1 MFLAVQKKKTV
12 KKTKK
17 PKVEPKQEIQQPD
30 SYFITMLVGYLVLL
44 VGIVLLL
51 GCVTISIAGEKE
63 NWLGPALGGAF
74 PSFMTFLFGRVAVV
88 VFTASLI
95 LWGLFIAVASLRTK
109 LLRFAI
115 GLSLLAVDLSFLL
128 SLKNF
133 GMKSVS
139 NDALSMSG
147 GVLGEFFLQNLA
159 IPVFGRVSCVA
170 PLIGLVIALGLI
182 LVLSFGVRPRHFR
195 FVAQTMRY
203 VSSVF
208 GQRRSLGTIEV
219 ETVEFPEI
227 KPDKKAVEKKPLRRG
242 VVMEDETMIFVP
254 DDVKTRRR
262 GKVEP
267 FNGRH
272 NWLTDELDVSR
283 SDMQTRVGNG
293 TLAGRPYNG
302 AGMDAVGVQGNAA
315 AGLPQLPKAPVAD
328 PRDMQ
333 RTMNDATLGDGVYED
348 PEIRR
353 LEEELRL
360 NERHMNALQILEI
373 KERISALRRARDLI
387 DWEKGHR
394 GRMQVKGDVRRTA
407 GSETVD
413 AAGAAGLSPRLTSER
428 TVVEQ
433 TPMPKSAKKASAAA
447 KKASANEANNADAE
461 LLDTVPVRGGANSF
475 DATMRAD
482 EATLRGPA
490 TLSDSVEERAA
501 IHAEELLGGDGAY
514 VEDFPGSP
522 AVDDDET
529 FAPVVVTADEVG
541 EDPEFD
547 EPVPSSRGAGGRAST
562 KPVAKPAA
570 SKPIPSAPAASF
582 DKYKVPEI
590 AKILDTHETQTA
602 DYTEEELNAIG
613 KMLEEKLENF
623 KVKGRV
629 IGCET
634 GPMITRF
641 EVEPG
646 PGVKVSR
653 FSALQEDLALPLKV
667 SSIRILAPIPGKAA
681 VGVEIPNRK
690 FQTVFCRDVFM
701 SDKFKPAPDK
711 ILVALGKDITGESFT
726 MDLAKA
732 PHLLIAGQTGSGKS
746 VCINALMASMLFSKT
761 PDELRMI
768 LVDPKAV
775 ELKMYENI
783 PHLLAPVITKPEI
796 AIQALQWLCYE
807 MDRRTEVLAT
817 AKVRNIGGF
826 NAKFEAG
833 ELPEDVPEEDR
844 GHRMAF
850 IVVIIDE
857 MADLM
862 MVAGK
867 EIEKSVA
874 RLAAKARAVGIHLV
888 LATQRP
894 SVKVITGIIKANL
907 PTRISFKVASQIDA
921 RTVMDHAGAE
931 KLLGRGDMLYKA
943 VNDPDP
949 VRVHGAFL
957 SDEEAERLAD
967 ACSDQ
972 NVFYPQVESFDVS
985 GGEDGDD
992 DEGGG
997 SLKNEKLDKLLFEV
1011 AQWAISVNGLSTS
1024 AVQRHFSVGYS
1035 RAGKIVDQLYGLGVC
1050 GPSKGNSKP
1059 RAMLVDMDGL
1069 MQLERS
1075 GRFG

>member
-1 MFLAVQKKKTV
+1 LAAQKKKTV

-17 PKVEPKQEIQQPD
+17 PKVEPKAENQVPD
-30 SYFITMLVGYLVLL
+30 SYFVTMMVGYFVMLA
-44 VGIVLLL
+44 GIVLLL
-51 GCVTISIAGEKE
+51 GCVTLSIAGAKG
-63 NWLGPALGGAF
+63 NWLGDYFGAMF
-74 PSFMTFLFGRVAVV
+74 PEFMTFLFGRVAVV
-88 VFTASLI
+88 VFTAALV
-95 LWGLFIAVASLRTK
+95 LWGLFIAIASLRPK
-109 LLRFAI
+109 LLRFAV
-115 GLSLLAVDLSFLL
+115 GASLLVVDLSFLM

-133 GMKSVS
+133 GVRGVT
-139 NDALSMSG
+139 NDAISMNG
-147 GVLGEFFLQNLA
+147 GVLGQFFLQNLA
-159 IPVFGRVSCVA
+159 IPVFGRTSYVA
-170 PLIGLVIALGLI
+170 PLILLLVALAMI

-195 FVAQTMRY
+195 FIPQTMRY
-203 VSSVF
+203 VCGVF
-208 GQRRSLGTIEV
+208 GQRRSLGKVEIE
-219 ETVEFPEI
+219 TLDFPDV
-227 KPDKKAVEKKPLRRG
+227 KPEKKAAEKKTLRRG

-254 DDVKTRRR
+254 DSVKMRRR

-267 FNGRH
+267 FNARH
-272 NWLTDELDVSR
+272 NWLTDDLDVNR
-283 SDMQTRVGNG
+283 SEMQTQVG
-293 TLAGRPYNG
+293 
-302 AGMDAVGVQGNAA
+302 DSF
-315 AGLPQLPKAPVAD
+315 GLPQYAAGNVPGNAVPENVAANAPVA
-328 PRDMQ
+328 
-333 RTMNDATLGDGVYED
+333 NVANASAGATLGGADDDGAYED

-373 KERISALRRARDLI
+373 KERIGALRRARDLI
-387 DWEKGHR
+387 DWEKGHK

-407 GSETVD
+407 GSETVN
-413 AAGAAGLSPRLTSER
+413 AAIAGNAGGNVS
-428 TVVEQ
+428 
-433 TPMPKSAKKASAAA
+433 PKSTKPMTVTTPRVAKPSGGEVKSST
-447 KKASANEANNADAE
+447 SAN
-461 LLDTVPVRGGANSF
+461 TIVR
-475 DATMRAD
+475 D
-482 EATLRGPA
+482 A
-490 TLSDSVEERAA
+490 TLSDSVETRAA

-529 FAPVVVTADEVG
+529 FAPVVVGADEVG
-541 EDPEFD
+541 EDPTFGAD
-547 EPVPSSRGAGGRAST
+547 FGATMGGAGNANGNARPAVHSAT
-562 KPVAKPAA
+562 IPAA
-570 SKPIPSAPAASF
+570 PTASY
-582 DKYKVPEI
+582 DEYKIPEI
-590 AKILDTHETQTA
+590 AKILDTHEVQTA

-701 SDKFKPAPDK
+701 SEKFKPAHDK

-807 MDRRTEVLAT
+807 MDRRTEVLAS

-833 ELPEDVPEEDR
+833 ELPDEVPEEDR

-985 GGEDGDD
+985 GGEEGDE
-992 DEGGG
+992 EGGG

-1059 RAMLVDMDGL
+1059 RAMLIGMDEL

>member
-1 MFLAVQKKKTV
+1 MAAQKKKTV
-12 KKTKK
+12 KKSSKS
-17 PKVEPKQEIQQPD
+17 KVEQKKETSQPD
-30 SYFITMLVGYLVLL
+30 SYFITMMVGYLVLL
-44 VGIVLLL
+44 AGIVLLL
-51 GCVTISIAGEKE
+51 GCITISVGGEK
-63 NWLGPALGGAF
+63 NWLGLYFGGAY
-74 PSFMTFLFGRVAVV
+74 PNFMTFLFGRVAVV
-88 VFTASLI
+88 LFTASLI
-95 LWGLFIAVASLRTK
+95 LWGLFIAIASLRPK

-115 GLSLLAVDLSFLL
+115 GTSLLTVDLSFLM

-133 GMKSVS
+133 DVTHVTKEAITM
-139 NDALSMSG
+139 NG
-147 GVLGEFFLQNLA
+147 GVLGQFFLQNLA
-159 IPVFGRVSCVA
+159 IPLFGRVSYVA
-170 PLIGLVIALGLI
+170 PLILLLLAFVLI
-182 LVLSFGVRPRHFR
+182 LVLSFGMRPRHFR
-195 FVAQTMRY
+195 FIAQTMRY
-203 VSSVF
+203 VRGVF
-208 GQRRSLGTIEV
+208 GQRRSLAPVEIETF
-219 ETVEFPEI
+219 ELPSMGE
-227 KPDKKAVEKKPLRRG
+227 KKEAEKKPLRRG
-242 VVMEDETMIFVP
+242 VVMEDETLMFVP
-254 DDVKTRRR
+254 DDVKMRRR

-272 NWLTDELDVSR
+272 NWLTDDLDVNR
-283 SDMQTRVGNG
+283 SEMQTQVS
-293 TLAGRPYNG
+293 
-302 AGMDAVGVQGNAA
+302 NAA
-315 AGLPQLPKAPVAD
+315 AIKSAPESRNMQTVAMD
-328 PRDMQ
+328 NGVVD
-333 RTMNDATLGDGVYED
+333 NATFTED

-360 NERHMNALQILEI
+360 NEHRMNALEIVEI
-373 KERISALRRARDLI
+373 KERIAALRRARDLI
-387 DWEKGHR
+387 DWEKGR
-394 GRMQVKGDVRRTA
+394 NGRMQVRGDVRR
-407 GSETVD
+407 
-413 AAGAAGLSPRLTSER
+413 AAGADSVEPANDIEKPRRTAER
-428 TVVEQ
+428 TVVG
-433 TPMPKSAKKASAAA
+433 K
-447 KKASANEANNADAE
+447 DA
-461 LLDTVPVRGGANSF
+461 
-475 DATMRAD
+475 ATMVAPAKSTKNSKVVRD
-482 EATLRGPA
+482 A
-490 TLSDSVEERAA
+490 TLSDSVEDRAA
-501 IHAEELLGGDGAY
+501 IHAEDLLGGDGAY
-514 VEDFPGSP
+514 VEDFPGDP
-522 AVDDDET
+522 AVEDDET

-541 EDPEFD
+541 EDPVLD
-547 EPVPSSRGAGGRAST
+547 DPVPTPRRGGSHNVSSAMIPQPDPTASY
-562 KPVAKPAA
+562 
-570 SKPIPSAPAASF
+570 
-582 DKYKVPEI
+582 DEYKIPEI
-590 AKILDTHETQTA
+590 AKILDTHEAQTA

-629 IGCET
+629 VGCET

-646 PGVKVSR
+646 PGMKVSR
-653 FSALQEDLALPLKV
+653 FSALQEDLALPLRV
-667 SSIRILAPIPGKAA
+667 SSVRILAPIPGKAA

-690 FQTVFCRDVFM
+690 FQTVYCRDVFM
-701 SDKFKPAPDK
+701 SEKFKPAPDK
-711 ILVALGKDITGESFT
+711 IIVALGKDITGESFT

-746 VCINALMASMLFSKT
+746 VCINALMASMLLSKT

-775 ELKMYENI
+775 ELKMYESI

-807 MDRRTEVLAT
+807 MDRRTEVLAS

-833 ELPEDVPEEDR
+833 ELPDDVPEEDR

-992 DEGGG
+992 EGGA
-997 SLKNEKLDKLLFEV
+997 SMKNEKLDKLLFEV

-1059 RAMLVDMDGL
+1059 RAMLVDMDQL

>member
-1 MFLAVQKKKTV
+1 MAAQKKKTV

-17 PKVEPKQEIQQPD
+17 PKVEPKKDIQEPD
-30 SYFITMLVGYLVLL
+30 SYFVTMMVGYLVLL
-44 VGIVLLL
+44 AGIILLL
-51 GCVTISIAGEKE
+51 GCITISIVGEHE
-63 NWLGPALGGAF
+63 NWLGDYFGVMF

-88 VFTASLI
+88 VFTAALV
-95 LWGLFIAVASLRTK
+95 LWGLFIAIASLREK
-109 LLRFAI
+109 LLRFAV
-115 GLSLLAVDLSFLL
+115 GASLLVVNVSFLM

-133 GMKSVS
+133 GLKNVS

-159 IPVFGRVSCVA
+159 IPVFGRVSIVA
-170 PLIGLVIALGLI
+170 PLIILLVTLALI
-182 LVLSFGVRPRHFR
+182 LVLSFGVRPRHFK

-203 VSSVF
+203 LAGLF
-208 GQRRSLGTIEV
+208 GRRRKDEDV
-219 ETVEFPEI
+219 EPKTEYVPNIRDERT
-227 KPDKKAVEKKPLRRG
+227 EKKQLRRG

-254 DDVKTRRR
+254 DSVKMRRR

-272 NWLTDELDVSR
+272 NWLTDDLDVNR
-283 SDMQTRVGNG
+283 SEMQTQVG
-293 TLAGRPYNG
+293 
-302 AGMDAVGVQGNAA
+302 DSF
-315 AGLPQLPKAPVAD
+315 GLPQYAAGNVPGNAMPENVAANASVANAPAG
-328 PRDMQ
+328 
-333 RTMNDATLGDGVYED
+333 ATLGGADEDGAYED

-373 KERISALRRARDLI
+373 KERIGALRRARDLI
-387 DWEKGHR
+387 DWEKGHK

-413 AAGAAGLSPRLTSER
+413 AAIAGNAGGYVS
-428 TVVEQ
+428 
-433 TPMPKSAKKASAAA
+433 PKSTKPMTVTTPRVAKPSGGEVKSST
-447 KKASANEANNADAE
+447 SANTIVHD
-461 LLDTVPVRGGANSF
+461 
-475 DATMRAD
+475 
-482 EATLRGPA
+482 A
-490 TLSDSVEERAA
+490 TLSDSVETRAA

-522 AVDDDET
+522 AVEDDES
-529 FAPVVVTADEVG
+529 FAPVVVGADEVG
-541 EDPEFD
+541 EDPTFGATMG
-547 EPVPSSRGAGGRAST
+547 GAGHVGGSAGGNAR
-562 KPVAKPAA
+562 PA
-570 SKPIPSAPAASF
+570 SKPAVHSATIPAAPTASY
-582 DKYKVPEI
+582 DEYKIPEI
-590 AKILDTHETQTA
+590 SKILDTHEAQTA

-701 SDKFKPAPDK
+701 SEKFKPAHDK
-711 ILVALGKDITGESFT
+711 ILVALGKDITGEAFT

-807 MDRRTEVLAT
+807 MDRRTEVLAS

-833 ELPEDVPEEDR
+833 ELPDEVPEEDR

-985 GGEDGDD
+985 GGEEGDE
-992 DEGGG
+992 EGGG
-997 SLKNEKLDKLLFEV
+997 SMKNEKLDKLLFEV

-1059 RAMLVDMDGL
+1059 RAMLIGMDEL

>member
-1 MFLAVQKKKTV
+1 MAAQKKKTV
-12 KKTKK
+12 KKSSKS
-17 PKVEPKQEIQQPD
+17 KVEQKKETSQPD
-30 SYFITMLVGYLVLL
+30 SYFITMMVGYLVLL
-44 VGIVLLL
+44 AGIVLLL
-51 GCVTISIAGEKE
+51 GCITISVGGEK
-63 NWLGPALGGAF
+63 NWLGLYFGGAY
-74 PSFMTFLFGRVAVV
+74 PNFMTFLFGRVAVV
-88 VFTASLI
+88 LFTASLI
-95 LWGLFIAVASLRTK
+95 LWGLFIAIASLRPK

-115 GLSLLAVDLSFLL
+115 GTSLLTIDMSFLM

-133 GMKSVS
+133 DVAHVTKEAITM
-139 NDALSMSG
+139 NG
-147 GVLGEFFLQNLA
+147 GVLGQFFLQNLA
-159 IPVFGRVSCVA
+159 IPLFGRVSYVA
-170 PLIGLVIALGLI
+170 PLILLLLAFVLI
-182 LVLSFGVRPRHFR
+182 LVLSFGMRPRHFR
-195 FVAQTMRY
+195 FIAQTMRY
-203 VSSVF
+203 VRGVF
-208 GQRRSLGTIEV
+208 GQRRSLAPVEIETF
-219 ETVEFPEI
+219 ELPSMGE
-227 KPDKKAVEKKPLRRG
+227 KKEAEKKPLRRG
-242 VVMEDETMIFVP
+242 VVMEDETLMFVP
-254 DDVKTRRR
+254 DDVKMRRR

-272 NWLTDELDVSR
+272 NWLTDDLDVNR
-283 SDMQTRVGNG
+283 SEMQTQVS
-293 TLAGRPYNG
+293 
-302 AGMDAVGVQGNAA
+302 NAA
-315 AGLPQLPKAPVAD
+315 AIKSAPESRNMQTVAMD
-328 PRDMQ
+328 NGVVD
-333 RTMNDATLGDGVYED
+333 NATFTED

-360 NERHMNALQILEI
+360 NEHRMNALEIVEI
-373 KERISALRRARDLI
+373 KERIAALRRARDLI
-387 DWEKGHR
+387 DWEKGR
-394 GRMQVKGDVRRTA
+394 NGRMQVRGDVRR
-407 GSETVD
+407 
-413 AAGAAGLSPRLTSER
+413 AAGADSVEPANDIEKPRRTAER
-428 TVVEQ
+428 TVVG
-433 TPMPKSAKKASAAA
+433 K
-447 KKASANEANNADAE
+447 DA
-461 LLDTVPVRGGANSF
+461 
-475 DATMRAD
+475 ATMVAPAKSTKNSKVVRD
-482 EATLRGPA
+482 A
-490 TLSDSVEERAA
+490 TLSDSVEDRAA
-501 IHAEELLGGDGAY
+501 IHAEDLLGGDGAY
-514 VEDFPGSP
+514 VEDFPGDP
-522 AVDDDET
+522 AVEDDET

-541 EDPEFD
+541 EDPVLD
-547 EPVPSSRGAGGRAST
+547 DPVPTPRRGGSHNVSSAMIPQPDPTASY
-562 KPVAKPAA
+562 
-570 SKPIPSAPAASF
+570 
-582 DKYKVPEI
+582 DEYKIPEI
-590 AKILDTHETQTA
+590 AKILDTHEAQTA

-629 IGCET
+629 VGCET

-646 PGVKVSR
+646 PGMKVSR
-653 FSALQEDLALPLKV
+653 FSALQEDLALPLRV
-667 SSIRILAPIPGKAA
+667 SSVRILAPIPGKAA

-690 FQTVFCRDVFM
+690 FQTVYCRDVFM
-701 SDKFKPAPDK
+701 SEKFKPAPDK
-711 ILVALGKDITGESFT
+711 IIVALGKDITGESFT

-746 VCINALMASMLFSKT
+746 VCINALMASMLLSKT

-775 ELKMYENI
+775 ELKMYESI

-807 MDRRTEVLAT
+807 MDRRTEVLAS

-833 ELPEDVPEEDR
+833 ELPDDVPEEDR

-992 DEGGG
+992 EGGA
-997 SLKNEKLDKLLFEV
+997 SMKNEKLDKLLFEV

-1059 RAMLVDMDGL
+1059 RAMLVDMDQL

>member
-1 MFLAVQKKKTV
+1 VSFLVQKIKAIIDYICDVIRGAHFLAAQKKKTV

-17 PKVEPKQEIQQPD
+17 PKVEPQKEIQEPD
-30 SYFITMLVGYLVLL
+30 SYFITMMVGYLVLL
-44 VGIVLLL
+44 TGIILLL
-51 GCVTISIAGEKE
+51 GCVTISIVGEHE
-63 NWLGPALGGAF
+63 NWLGDYFGVMF

-88 VFTASLI
+88 IFTAALI
-95 LWGLFIAVASLRTK
+95 LWGLFIAIASLRGK
-109 LLRFAI
+109 LLRFAV
-115 GLSLLAVDLSFLL
+115 GASLLVVDVSFLM

-133 GMKSVS
+133 GDKHVS

-159 IPVFGRVSCVA
+159 IPVFGKVSYVA
-170 PLIGLVIALGLI
+170 PLIILLIVLALI
-182 LVLSFGVRPRHFR
+182 FVLSFGVRPRHFK

-203 VSSVF
+203 VCAVF
-208 GQRRSLGTIEV
+208 GRRRSMAPVEI
-219 ETVEFPEI
+219 ETVDFPDV
-227 KPDKKAVEKKPLRRG
+227 KPEKKAAEKKTLRRG

-254 DDVKTRRR
+254 DSAKMRRR

-272 NWLTDELDVSR
+272 NWLTDDLDVNR
-283 SDMQTRVGNG
+283 SEMQTQVGESF
-293 TLAGRPYNG
+293 
-302 AGMDAVGVQGNAA
+302 
-315 AGLPQLPKAPVAD
+315 GLPQYAGNAQPENVAGNARPGDLQDSPIGNAGVAPAV
-328 PRDMQ
+328 
-333 RTMNDATLGDGVYED
+333 ATLGGADDDGVYED

-373 KERISALRRARDLI
+373 KERIGALRRARDLI
-387 DWEKGHR
+387 DWEKGHK

-407 GSETVD
+407 GSETVN
-413 AAGAAGLSPRLTSER
+413 AAIAGNAGVNAGGNAANAGGAARRTAER
-428 TVVEQ
+428 TVVGKVEV
-433 TPMPKSAKKASAAA
+433 PKSAKSST
-447 KKASANEANNADAE
+447 SAN
-461 LLDTVPVRGGANSF
+461 TIVR
-475 DATMRAD
+475 D
-482 EATLRGPA
+482 A
-490 TLSDSVEERAA
+490 TLSDSVETRAA

-529 FAPVVVTADEVG
+529 FAPVVVGADEVG
-541 EDPEFD
+541 EDPTFGAD
-547 EPVPSSRGAGGRAST
+547 FGATMGGAGNANGNAR
-562 KPVAKPAA
+562 PA
-570 SKPIPSAPAASF
+570 SKPAVHSATIPAAPTASY
-582 DKYKVPEI
+582 DEYKIPEI
-590 AKILDTHETQTA
+590 SKILDTHEVQTA

-701 SDKFKPAPDK
+701 SEKFKPAPDK

-807 MDRRTEVLAT
+807 MDRRTEVLAS

-833 ELPEDVPEEDR
+833 ELPDEVPEEDR

-985 GGEDGDD
+985 GGEEGDE
-992 DEGGG
+992 EGGG

-1059 RAMLVDMDGL
+1059 RAMLIGMDEL

>member
-1 MFLAVQKKKTV
+1 MAVQKKKTV
-12 KKTKK
+12 KKSKK
-17 PKVEPKQEIQQPD
+17 PKVEPKKDIQPD
-30 SYFITMLVGYLVLL
+30 SYFVTMMVGYLVLL
-44 VGIVLLL
+44 AGVILLL
-51 GCVTISIAGEKE
+51 GCVTISIVGEQE
-63 NWLGPALGGAF
+63 NWLGDYFGVMF

-88 VFTASLI
+88 VFTAALV
-95 LWGLFIAVASLRTK
+95 LWGLFIAIASLRAK
-109 LLRFAI
+109 LLRFAV
-115 GLSLLAVDLSFLL
+115 GLSLLAVNVSFLM

-133 GMKSVS
+133 GVRNVS

-159 IPVFGRVSCVA
+159 IPVFGRVSYVA
-170 PLIGLVIALGLI
+170 PLIILLTTLALI
-182 LVLSFGVRPRHFR
+182 LVLSFGVRPRHFK

-203 VSSVF
+203 LAGLF
-208 GQRRSLGTIEV
+208 GRRRKDEV
-219 ETVEFPEI
+219 DEPKTEYVPNIRDERS
-227 KPDKKAVEKKPLRRG
+227 EKKQLRRG

-254 DDVKTRRR
+254 DSVKMRRR

-283 SDMQTRVGNG
+283 SDMQTQVGESF
-293 TLAGRPYNG
+293 
-302 AGMDAVGVQGNAA
+302 
-315 AGLPQLPKAPVAD
+315 GLPQYAGNAMLEKAAGNVRPGDLREIPVENAQNAQLGNM
-328 PRDMQ
+328 PAG
-333 RTMNDATLGDGVYED
+333 ATLGGADDGVYED

-373 KERISALRRARDLI
+373 KERIGALRRARDLI
-387 DWEKGHR
+387 DWEKGHK

-413 AAGAAGLSPRLTSER
+413 DAIAGNAGAKAGGNAANVGGAARRTSER
-428 TVVEQ
+428 TVVGKVEV
-433 TPMPKSAKKASAAA
+433 PKSST
-447 KKASANEANNADAE
+447 SANTIVRDA
-461 LLDTVPVRGGANSF
+461 A
-475 DATMRAD
+475 
-482 EATLRGPA
+482 
-490 TLSDSVEERAA
+490 LSDSVATRAA

-522 AVDDDET
+522 AVEDDET

-541 EDPEFD
+541 EDPTFGAD
-547 EPVPSSRGAGGRAST
+547 FGATMGGAGNASGGANGNARPAVHSAT
-562 KPVAKPAA
+562 IPAA
-570 SKPIPSAPAASF
+570 PTASY
-582 DKYKVPEI
+582 DEYKIPEI
-590 AKILDTHETQTA
+590 SKILDTHEVQTA

-701 SDKFKPAPDK
+701 SEKFKPAHDK

-807 MDRRTEVLAT
+807 MDRRTEVLAS

-833 ELPEDVPEEDR
+833 ELPDEVPEEDR

-985 GGEDGDD
+985 GGEEGDE
-992 DEGGG
+992 EGGG

-1059 RAMLVDMDGL
+1059 RAMLIGMDEL

-1075 GRFG
+1075 GKFG

>member
-1 MFLAVQKKKTV
+1 MAVQKKKTV
-12 KKTKK
+12 KKPKK
-17 PKVEPKQEIQQPD
+17 TKVEPKTGAQEPD
-30 SYFITMLVGYLVLL
+30 SYFVTMMVGYLVLL
-44 VGIVLLL
+44 AGVILLL
-51 GCVTISIAGEKE
+51 GCITISIVGEHE
-63 NWLGPALGGAF
+63 NWLGNYFGVMF

-88 VFTASLI
+88 VFTAALV
-95 LWGLFIAVASLRTK
+95 LWGLFIAIASLRAK
-109 LLRFAI
+109 LLRFAV
-115 GLSLLAVDLSFLL
+115 GASLLVVNVSFLM

-133 GMKSVS
+133 GDKSVS

-159 IPVFGRVSCVA
+159 IPVFGRVSYVA
-170 PLIGLVIALGLI
+170 PLIILLTTLALI
-182 LVLSFGVRPRHFR
+182 LVLSFGVRPRHFK

-203 VSSVF
+203 LTGLF
-208 GQRRSLGTIEV
+208 GRRRKEDV
-219 ETVEFPEI
+219 EPKTEYVPNIRDERS
-227 KPDKKAVEKKPLRRG
+227 EKKQLRRG

-254 DDVKTRRR
+254 DSVKMRRR

-272 NWLTDELDVSR
+272 NWLTDDLDINR
-283 SDMQTRVGNG
+283 SEMQTQVGESF
-293 TLAGRPYNG
+293 
-302 AGMDAVGVQGNAA
+302 
-315 AGLPQLPKAPVAD
+315 GLPQYAGNALPENAAGNAQPGNLQDAPLGNAGNVPAG
-328 PRDMQ
+328 
-333 RTMNDATLGDGVYED
+333 ATLGGADEDGVYED

-373 KERISALRRARDLI
+373 KERIGALRRARDLI
-387 DWEKGHR
+387 DWEKGHK

-413 AAGAAGLSPRLTSER
+413 AAIGNAGGNA
-428 TVVEQ
+428 
-433 TPMPKSAKKASAAA
+433 MPKPAKLVTVASPKVA
-447 KKASANEANNADAE
+447 KPAGGDANSSTSAN
-461 LLDTVPVRGGANSF
+461 TIVR
-475 DATMRAD
+475 D
-482 EATLRGPA
+482 A
-490 TLSDSVEERAA
+490 TLSDSVATRAA

-529 FAPVVVTADEVG
+529 YAPVVVTADEVS
-541 EDPEFD
+541 EDPTFGAD
-547 EPVPSSRGAGGRAST
+547 FGATMGGAGHAGGSANGNARPAVHSAT
-562 KPVAKPAA
+562 IPAA
-570 SKPIPSAPAASF
+570 PTASY
-582 DKYKVPEI
+582 DEYKIPEI
-590 AKILDTHETQTA
+590 AKILDTHEVQTA

-701 SDKFKPAPDK
+701 SEKFKPAHDK

-807 MDRRTEVLAT
+807 MDRRTEVLAS

-833 ELPEDVPEEDR
+833 ELPDEVPEEDR

-985 GGEDGDD
+985 GGEEGDE
-992 DEGGG
+992 EGGG

-1059 RAMLVDMDGL
+1059 RAMLVGMDEL

>member
-1 MFLAVQKKKTV
+1 MAVQKKKTV
-12 KKTKK
+12 KKPKK
-17 PKVEPKQEIQQPD
+17 TKVEPKTGAQEPD
-30 SYFITMLVGYLVLL
+30 SYFVTMMVGYLVLL
-44 VGIVLLL
+44 AGVILLL
-51 GCVTISIAGEKE
+51 GCITISIVGEHE
-63 NWLGPALGGAF
+63 NWLGNYFGVMF
-74 PSFMTFLFGRVAVV
+74 PSFMTFLLGRVAVV
-88 VFTASLI
+88 VFTAALV
-95 LWGLFIAVASLRTK
+95 LWGLFIAIASLRAK
-109 LLRFAI
+109 LLRFAV
-115 GLSLLAVDLSFLL
+115 GASLLVVNVSFLM

-133 GMKSVS
+133 GDKSVS

-159 IPVFGRVSCVA
+159 IPVFGRVSYVA
-170 PLIGLVIALGLI
+170 PLIILLTTLALI
-182 LVLSFGVRPRHFR
+182 LVLSFGVRPRHFK

-203 VSSVF
+203 LTGLF
-208 GQRRSLGTIEV
+208 GRRRKEDV
-219 ETVEFPEI
+219 EPKTEYVPNIRDERS
-227 KPDKKAVEKKPLRRG
+227 EKKQLRRG

-254 DDVKTRRR
+254 DSVKMRRR

-272 NWLTDELDVSR
+272 NWLTDDLDINR
-283 SDMQTRVGNG
+283 SEMQTQVGESF
-293 TLAGRPYNG
+293 
-302 AGMDAVGVQGNAA
+302 
-315 AGLPQLPKAPVAD
+315 GLPQYAGNALSENAAGNAQPDNLQDAPLGNVGNMPAG
-328 PRDMQ
+328 
-333 RTMNDATLGDGVYED
+333 ATLGGADEDGVYED

-373 KERISALRRARDLI
+373 KERIGALRRARDLI
-387 DWEKGHR
+387 DWEKGHK

-413 AAGAAGLSPRLTSER
+413 AAIGNAGGNA
-428 TVVEQ
+428 
-433 TPMPKSAKKASAAA
+433 MPKPAKPVTVAAPKVA
-447 KKASANEANNADAE
+447 KPAGGDANSSTSAN
-461 LLDTVPVRGGANSF
+461 TIVR
-475 DATMRAD
+475 D
-482 EATLRGPA
+482 A
-490 TLSDSVEERAA
+490 TLSDSVETRAA

-522 AVDDDET
+522 AVEDDET
-529 FAPVVVTADEVG
+529 YAPVVVTADEVS
-541 EDPEFD
+541 EDPTFGEGEFAGR
-547 EPVPSSRGAGGRAST
+547 SRGGEGRANAGES
-562 KPVAKPAA
+562 ARPAA
-570 SKPIPSAPAASF
+570 KAVQSAQIPPAPTASY
-582 DKYKVPEI
+582 DEYKIPEI
-590 AKILDTHETQTA
+590 AKILDTHEVQTA

-701 SDKFKPAPDK
+701 SEKFKPAPDK

-807 MDRRTEVLAT
+807 MDRRTEVLAS

-833 ELPEDVPEEDR
+833 ELPDEVPEEDR

-967 ACSDQ
+967 ACSNQ

-985 GGEDGDD
+985 GGEEGDE
-992 DEGGG
+992 EGGG

-1059 RAMLVDMDGL
+1059 RAMLIGMDEL

>member
-1 MFLAVQKKKTV
+1 MAVQKKKTV
-12 KKTKK
+12 KKPKK
-17 PKVEPKQEIQQPD
+17 TKVEPKTGAQEPD
-30 SYFITMLVGYLVLL
+30 SYFVTMMVGYLVLL
-44 VGIVLLL
+44 AGVILLL
-51 GCVTISIAGEKE
+51 GCITISIVGEHE
-63 NWLGPALGGAF
+63 NWLGNYFGVMF
-74 PSFMTFLFGRVAVV
+74 PSFMTFLLGRVAVV
-88 VFTASLI
+88 VFTAALV
-95 LWGLFIAVASLRTK
+95 LWGLFIAIASLRAK
-109 LLRFAI
+109 LLRFAV
-115 GLSLLAVDLSFLL
+115 GASLLVVNVSFLM

-133 GMKSVS
+133 GDKSVS

-159 IPVFGRVSCVA
+159 IPVFGRVSYVA
-170 PLIGLVIALGLI
+170 PLIILLTTLALI
-182 LVLSFGVRPRHFR
+182 LVLSFGVRPRHFK

-203 VSSVF
+203 LTGLF
-208 GQRRSLGTIEV
+208 GRRRKEDV
-219 ETVEFPEI
+219 EPKTEYVPNIRDERS
-227 KPDKKAVEKKPLRRG
+227 EKKQLRRG

-254 DDVKTRRR
+254 DSVKMRRR

-272 NWLTDELDVSR
+272 NWLTDDLDINR
-283 SDMQTRVGNG
+283 SEMQTQVGESF
-293 TLAGRPYNG
+293 
-302 AGMDAVGVQGNAA
+302 
-315 AGLPQLPKAPVAD
+315 GLPQYAGNALSENAAGNAQPGNLQDAPLGNVGNVPAG
-328 PRDMQ
+328 
-333 RTMNDATLGDGVYED
+333 ATLGGADEDGVYED

-373 KERISALRRARDLI
+373 KERIGALRRARDLI
-387 DWEKGHR
+387 DWEKGHK

-413 AAGAAGLSPRLTSER
+413 AAIGNAGGNA
-428 TVVEQ
+428 
-433 TPMPKSAKKASAAA
+433 MPKPAKPVTVAAPKVA
-447 KKASANEANNADAE
+447 KPAGGDANSSTSAN
-461 LLDTVPVRGGANSF
+461 TIVR
-475 DATMRAD
+475 D
-482 EATLRGPA
+482 A
-490 TLSDSVEERAA
+490 TLSDSVATRAA

-522 AVDDDET
+522 AVEDDET
-529 FAPVVVTADEVG
+529 YAPVVVTADEVS
-541 EDPEFD
+541 EDPTF
-547 EPVPSSRGAGGRAST
+547 GADFGGNAGGSAGGSAGRAS
-562 KPVAKPAA
+562 AKPAA
-570 SKPIPSAPAASF
+570 QSAQIPPAPTASY
-582 DKYKVPEI
+582 DEYKIPEI
-590 AKILDTHETQTA
+590 SKILDTHEVQTA

-701 SDKFKPAPDK
+701 SEKFKPAHDK

-807 MDRRTEVLAT
+807 MDRRTEVLAS

-833 ELPEDVPEEDR
+833 ELPDEVPEEDR

-967 ACSDQ
+967 ACSNQ

-985 GGEDGDD
+985 GGEEGDE
-992 DEGGG
+992 EGGG

-1059 RAMLVDMDGL
+1059 RAMLIGMDEL